1 MIEQELVKRYF
12 VGKDGFVWW
21 LGQVTSEE
29 KWNPNMTGKRV
40 ASSDEI
46 KGFSDRY
53 KVRIMGY
60 HTDNPT
66 ELTDDDLPWASVM
79 LPVTAGGGSGG
90 SSQSPQIRQGNF
102 VFGFFLDGE
111 DAQQPIIMGILG
123 FNNYT
128 VVSKGVPQ
136 VKYVP
141 FEGFKGT
148 DTVPQ
153 GTIRETPGSSPKTSV
168 PSSVPG
174 AKPRAVQ
181 TATTISGSSAH
192 QIKSVAEKVQLEEGT
207 KKSPIMPTDICGSP
221 MDGALLDVQEGL
233 REIQRV
239 KAQVNEWA
247 GVAIGKVVDQQQ
259 RIQEITDRVIKN
271 VTKPIKDEL
280 EKTKKFIIAQIE
292 DKAKDIYFLL
302 FPQARSELKVAQ
314 SETTELISCL
324 FNKIV
329 KGLLSIVANTL
340 LSFINKVV
348 NVGTCIIENVIGGLI
363 GQIGGLVNGLVGLAL
378 GPMNAILGAFGLVID
393 LGSAI
398 LGFLF
403 DALGFF
409 KCEENPKC
417 AGYKEWSVFDG
428 STVNEINKIGASFT
442 NMLQIAENAKQSV
455 LGSISAVGA
464 VFGSAEAAL
473 NSFNPLGFVTSA
485 LSSCLSEILPV
496 QCGAPTASIF
506 GGGGNGALA
515 NPIIGTNGEIMG
527 LDLVSRGL
535 GYISKPFVSIQ
546 DPCGNG
552 NGAVIRVKLN
562 KNDNKKGSISPAKG
576 GGYGVSVGGTT
587 GIDYGTN
594 VSGVDNYQ
602 RNEDPIERKS
612 YGTVPG
618 EWTNVGVTTNITAGF
633 DLFDPYRVPA
643 LTLEMSPPGG
653 IISAGDPVTIRYYT
667 QNASRILYSNFGA
680 STLGGFIPE
689 ENLDP
694 NVNEDRPESRKIK
707 VSEVT
712 FQEIYTPKTFIL
724 TVANGY
730 GQVTSVLRV
739 NVVPKDNTGEINDN
753 QIKQLIVEDPGT
765 GYLSAPDGSSGGMGR
780 KWADKNQTLVKKSDG
795 TYETPYN
802 PGDTIVVS
810 PGDTIKTPA
819 TTSAIKRKKLKS
831 STLTNNPIGF
841 INIVDEK
848 LDQLNDELI
857 EIPGGI
863 DFVFDQ
869 DEEFILEENLDPNVN
884 GETTVRDDGETTVR
898 NEIEGIKIDI
908 EYILSAPD
916 PGSRQNAPDL
926 NLNINSVFGST
937 LQEQNKSYPIVLEL
951 YDVEI
956 LNGGI
961 NYSSDDQFVIEP
973 QDYGVI
979 LKPILGAFGT
989 IVGVE
994 VISTGRGFTTFP
1006 NILINS
1012 ETGFNA
1018 KFVPIFRT
1026 IRIGDIKNIDD
1037 LGINF
1042 DNVISVVDCV
1052 GKVV

>member
-60 HTDNPT
+60 HTDNST

-128 VVSKGVPQ
+128 AVSKGVPQ

-148 DTVPQ
+148 DIVPQ

-181 TATTISGSSAH
+181 TSTLISGSSAH

-207 KKSPIMPTDICGSP
+207 KKSPIMQTDICGSP
-221 MDGALLDVQEGL
+221 LDGALLDVQEGL
-233 REIQRV
+233 SEIQRV

-259 RIQEITDRVIKN
+259 RIQAITDRVIKN

-302 FPQARSELKVAQ
+302 FPQYRSELKVAQ

-329 KGLLSIVANTL
+329 KGLLSIVGNTL

-378 GPMNAILGAFGLVID
+378 GPMNAILGAFNLVID
-393 LGSAI
+393 LGSSI

-428 STVNEINKIGASFT
+428 ATVNEINKIGSSFT

-473 NSFNPLGFVTSA
+473 SSFNPLGLAASA

-496 QCGAPTASIF
+496 PCGPPTVSIF

-527 LDLVSRGL
+527 LDLVNKGF
-535 GYISKPFVSIQ
+535 GYISNPFVSIQ

-562 KNDNKKGSISPAKG
+562 KNNNKKGSISPAKG

-602 RNEDPIERKS
+602 LNEDPIERTS

-618 EWTNVGVTTNITAGF
+618 EWTNVGVTTNITSGF
-633 DLFDPYRVPA
+633 DFFDPYRIPA

-667 QNASRILYSNFGA
+667 QNASRILYSNFEA

-724 TVANGY
+724 TVANNY

-753 QIKQLIVEDPGT
+753 MINQLIVEDPGT

-780 KWADKNQTLVKKSDG
+780 KWAKKNQTLVKKSDG
-795 TYETPYN
+795 IYETPYN
-802 PGDTIVVS
+802 PGDTIVLS
-810 PGDTIKTPA
+810 PGDTIKTPV
-819 TTSAIKRKKLKS
+819 TTSAIKRKKLKV
-831 STLTNNPIGF
+831 STLTN
-841 INIVDEK
+841 K
-848 LDQLNDELI
+848 L
-857 EIPGGI
+857 
-863 DFVFDQ
+863 
-869 DEEFILEENLDPNVN
+869 
-884 GETTVRDDGETTVR
+884 
-898 NEIEGIKIDI
+898 
-908 EYILSAPD
+908 S
-916 PGSRQNAPDL
+916 
-926 NLNINSVFGST
+926 
-937 LQEQNKSYPIVLEL
+937 
-951 YDVEI
+951 
-956 LNGGI
+956 
-961 NYSSDDQFVIEP
+961 
-973 QDYGVI
+973 
-979 LKPILGAFGT
+979 
-989 IVGVE
+989 
-994 VISTGRGFTTFP
+994 
-1006 NILINS
+1006 
-1012 ETGFNA
+1012 
-1018 KFVPIFRT
+1018 
-1026 IRIGDIKNIDD
+1026 
-1037 LGINF
+1037 
-1042 DNVISVVDCV
+1042 
-1052 GKVV
+1052 